1 MKGQKISMFMKLN
14 EEAKAKR
21 IAGCLS
27 IHFRRI
33 LLFSFSVLLLFF
45 LSSCYFYTRVG
56 DALDCIGTQVPDYP
70 GTQPLEQC
78 KFWKYNNQLYVE
90 IPYCWEN
97 KEAPALFWF
106 NPIFNPSS
114 PMLLQTSS
122 PEVEKAANAHS
133 RYNRTLLVST
143 HSVVR
148 PSYIF
153 SEDFEYDKAMPI
165 NVTPKNQ
172 YKELNSICELR
183 DGKYYVQTPY
193 FGDDW
198 TPCENYTWVYYAMRP
213 LVYAGYIADI
223 PLSITLTA
231 LSPVTMPICR
241 VINTNRRQKD
251 TALRQKSRGMNS
263 D

>member
-1 MKGQKISMFMKLN
+1 MKLN
-14 EEAKAKR
+14 EQTNSKR
-21 IAGCLS
+21 IDKWLS

-33 LLFSFSVLLLFF
+33 LLFFFSVLLLFF

-70 GTQPLEQC
+70 GIQPLEQC
-78 KFWKYNNQLYVE
+78 RFWKYNDQLYVE
-90 IPYCWEN
+90 IPYCWTN

-106 NPIFNPSS
+106 DPIFNPSS
-114 PMLLQTSS
+114 PILLQTSS
-122 PEVEKAANAHS
+122 PKVEKAANAHS

-143 HSVVR
+143 HLVR

-153 SEDFEYDKAMPI
+153 SEDFDYDKATPI

-193 FGDDW
+193 IDDFW

-223 PLSITLTA
+223 PFSITLTA
-231 LSPVTMPICR
+231 LSPVTMPICL
-241 VINTNRRQKD
+241 VINANRQQND
-251 TALRQKSRGMNS
+251 TDKRRNGGMNC